1 MEQLRTRTRAKA
13 FARSCI
19 HGSSKILCLAIIEIF
34 HAMAFDLVLAT
45 GIWASRVEGRQPEDA
60 THESSVAPD
69 ALYLEYHNFTFHR
82 I

>member
-1 MEQLRTRTRAKA
+1 
-13 FARSCI
+13 
-19 HGSSKILCLAIIEIF
+19 
-34 HAMAFDLVLAT
+34 MAFDLVLTT
-45 GIWASRVEGRQPEDA
+45 GIWASRVEARQPEDA